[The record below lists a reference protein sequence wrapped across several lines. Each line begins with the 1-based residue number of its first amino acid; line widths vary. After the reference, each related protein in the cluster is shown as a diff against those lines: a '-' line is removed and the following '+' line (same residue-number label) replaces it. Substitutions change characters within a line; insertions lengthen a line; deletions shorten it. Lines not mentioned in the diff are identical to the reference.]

1 MGNERRTAMNG
12 KMDDDRGRKRQVDR
26 RRLREKKRRRNRN
39 IRWGIFLLIAV
50 VIGLL
55 SFGLFKSFMQS
66 SVEEPVLTG
75 ETVTVTIPEG
85 ASTAD
90 IAKILKENKL
100 IKSTLSFRVSSRL
113 DGFDGTYRQGTYEID
128 KGLNTTQIMELLQT
142 GVVLDEMK
150 ITIPEG
156 FTTKQIAA
164 KAEEKG
170 ICTAEEF
177 INECNTGTFEFDFLK
192 DLPDREFKLEGYLF
206 PDTYFIKEE
215 TTAHQ
220 LIQAM
225 LKRFEQMYTKE
236 YQNAVEASGHTLDEL
251 VTIASIIEKEIKVD
265 EERPRA
271 AGVIYNRLKDGMPL
285 QVDAT
290 VLYAMG
296 IVKED
301 ISTVDL
307 QVDSPYNTYKVKGL
321 PVGPIS
327 NPGELSFKAAL
338 YPEDNKYIYY
348 VVEAKGK
355 DNHVFCETYE
365 DFLKAK
371 EKYKASGT

>member
-1 MGNERRTAMNG
+1 MNG

>member
-1 MGNERRTAMNG
+1 MNG
-12 KMDDDRGRKRQVDR
+12 KMDDNRGRKRQIDR

-39 IRWGIFLLIAV
+39 IRWGIFFLIAV

-55 SFGLFKSFMQS
+55 SFGLFKSLMQS
-66 SVEEPVLTG
+66 SEEQPVLTG

-90 IAKILKENKL
+90 IAQILKENKL

-128 KGLNTTQIMELLQT
+128 KGLNVTQIMGLLQT
-142 GVVLDEMK
+142 GIVLDEMK

-177 INECNTGTFEFDFLK
+177 ITECNTGTFEFEFLK
-192 DLPDREFKLEGYLF
+192 NLPDREFKLEGYLF

-236 YQNAVEASGHTLDEL
+236 YQNAVAASGYTLDEL

-296 IVKED
+296 IIKED

-371 EKYKASGT
+371 ENYKASGT

>member
-1 MGNERRTAMNG
+1 MNG

-55 SFGLFKSFMQS
+55 SFGLSKSFMQS

-100 IKSTLSFRVSSRL
+100 IKSTLTFRVSSRL

-128 KGLNTTQIMELLQT
+128 KGLNATQIMELLQT

-156 FTTKQIAA
+156 FTTKLIAA

>member
-1 MGNERRTAMNG
+1 MNG
-12 KMDDDRGRKRQVDR
+12 KMDDDRGTKRLIER
-26 RRLREKKRRRNRN
+26 RRQREMKRRRDRR
-39 IRWGIFLLIAV
+39 IRLGTFLVIAII
-50 VIGLL
+50 IGFL
-55 SFGLFKSFMQS
+55 SFGMSKNFLTS
-66 SVEEPVLTG
+66 SAEEPALSG

-100 IKSTLSFRVSSRL
+100 IKNTFSFRLSSKL
-113 DGFDGTYRQGTYEID
+113 DGFDGTYQQGTYEID
-128 KGLNTTQIMELLQT
+128 TALNARQIMELLQT
-142 GVVLDEMK
+142 GVVFDDIK
-150 ITIPEG
+150 VTVPEG
-156 FTTKQIAA
+156 YTTKQIAA
-164 KAEEKG
+164 KVEETG
-170 ICTAEEF
+170 ICTGEEF
-177 INECNTGTFEFDFLK
+177 IEECNTGTFEGDFLK

-206 PDTYFIKEE
+206 PDTYYIKEE

-225 LKRFEQMYTKE
+225 LNRFAQMYTEE
-236 YQNAVEASGHTLDEL
+236 YQSAVKSSGHTLDEL

-271 AGVIYNRLKDGMPL
+271 AGVIYNRLQEGMPL

-307 QVDSPYNTYKVKGL
+307 QVESPYNTYKVNGL
-321 PVGPIS
+321 PAGPIS
-327 NPGELSFKAAL
+327 NPGELSLKAAL
-338 YPEDNKYIYY
+338 YPEENKFIYY

-371 EKYKASGT
+371 ETYKASGS

>member
-1 MGNERRTAMNG
+1 MNG
-12 KMDDDRGRKRQVDR
+12 KMDDDRGRKRQIDR
-26 RRLREKKRRRNRN
+26 RRQRELKRRRDKK
-39 IRWGIFLLIAV
+39 IRLGMFLIIAA
-50 VIGLL
+50 VIGAL
-55 SFGLFKSFMQS
+55 SFGMAGKFMTS
-66 SVEEPVLTG
+66 SVEEPTLSG

-100 IKSTLSFRVSSRL
+100 IKNTFSFRLSSKL
-113 DGFDGTYRQGTYEID
+113 DGFDGTYQQGTYEID
-128 KGLNTTQIMELLQT
+128 TALNATQIMELLQT
-142 GVVLDEMK
+142 GVVFDDIK
-150 ITIPEG
+150 VTVPEG
-156 FTTKQIAA
+156 YTTKQIAA
-164 KAEEKG
+164 KVEETG

-177 INECNTGTFEFDFLK
+177 IEECNTGAFEADFLK
-192 DLPDREFKLEGYLF
+192 DLPDRDFKLEGYLF
-206 PDTYFIKEE
+206 PDTYFIKKE

-225 LKRFEQMYTKE
+225 LNRFAQMYTAQ
-236 YQNAVEASGHTLDEL
+236 YQSAVESSGHTLDEL
-251 VTIASIIEKEIKVD
+251 VTIASIIEKEIKVN

-271 AGVIYNRLKDGMPL
+271 AGVIYNRLEEGMPL

-307 QVDSPYNTYKVKGL
+307 QVDSPYNTYKVNGL
-321 PVGPIS
+321 PAGPIS

-338 YPEDNKYIYY
+338 YPEDNNYIYY
-348 VVEAKGK
+348 VVEAKGQ

-371 EKYKASGT
+371 ESYKASGS

>member
-225 LKRFEQMYTKE
+225 LKRFVQMYTKE